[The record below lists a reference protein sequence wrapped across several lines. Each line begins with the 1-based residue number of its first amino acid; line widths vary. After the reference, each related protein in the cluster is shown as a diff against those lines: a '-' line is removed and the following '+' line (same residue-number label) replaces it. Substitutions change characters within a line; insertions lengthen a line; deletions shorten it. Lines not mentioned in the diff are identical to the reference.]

1 MGRGKEESKK
11 RIRMRPV
18 SLGGSC
24 ERERFYLRIPFT
36 SWEISLD
43 RQELQKLRG
52 ECSTQTV
59 AGRTERPA
67 QMV

>member
-1 MGRGKEESKK
+1 
-11 RIRMRPV
+11 MRPV

-24 ERERFYLRIPFT
+24 ERESFYLRIRFT
-36 SWEISLD
+36 NWEISLD

-52 ECSTQTV
+52 ECSIQTV
-59 AGRTERPA
+59 AGGIERPA